1 MILCTHS
8 GQRKYSYP
16 LSTPLMGILRVL
28 YETLGNFISIDYIQQ
43 LHATIMVMLG
53 KLLTTLK
60 MYTQVA
66 KYLIHNFTSHQNDS
80 EISKC
85 FIEYSQYALKNFL
98 WQVNE
103 YICEPSYLNSMLYV
117 RALYIYRNSQ
127 DSRQT
132 LYKKRR
138 RSQNLR
144 CLRIEK
150 LISWKKELVKLFDGF
165 FYYYA
170 TKMLEISL

>member
-1 MILCTHS
+1 MILCTHC

-16 LSTPLMGILRVL
+16 LSTPLMDILRVL
-28 YETLGNFISIDYIQQ
+28 YETLGNFISINYIQWR
-43 LHATIMVMLG
+43 HATIMVMLG
-53 KLLTTLK
+53 KLLTILK

-66 KYLIHNFTSHQNDS
+66 KYLIHNFASHYNDS

-85 FIEYSQYALKNFL
+85 FIEYSQYTLKNCL

-103 YICEPSYLNSMLYV
+103 HICEPSCLNSIYV
-117 RALYIYRNSQ
+117 RTLYIYRNSQ
-127 DSRQT
+127 ESRQT

-138 RSQNLR
+138 RSQNLW
-144 CLRIEK
+144 CLKIEK

-165 FYYYA
+165 FYQYA
-170 TKMLEISL
+170 TKMLDISL